1 MVCPV
6 IAYPFCMIRFLAWF
20 WWLMS
25 RSQNSK
31 STSPI
36 SVDAKELAG
45 LMISVEDEV
54 TSELLSSTGAT
65 LMACSPDHLR
75 FIFRAAPVYHG
86 VTRLIHRPNHQPR
99 THCYWSKQTTN
110 TRPGMILH
118 QNGARAPVL
127 LDVFFNLALG
137 RSQWYWCVPVVPRST
152 EWRGIFSSTTTTS
165 ARDVT
170 TGCYLVYTPRNPR
183 STARWTFHYDFTWSR
198 CWLFVLLSWPSRF
211 SVLLSR
217 SSLRR
222 LWRRLSRVLDTLAAF
237 VNNRWLY
244 VGIRRVEVER
254 CPSTAPIGEKVFE
267 N

>member
-1 MVCPV
+1 
-6 IAYPFCMIRFLAWF
+6 
-20 WWLMS
+20 MS

-110 TRPGMILH
+110 TWPGMILH

-170 TGCYLVYTPRNPR
+170 TGCYLVYTPVTRDRRRDGHSTTTLPDRVVGCLFYCHGHLDSLCCSLALR
-183 STARWTFHYDFTWSR
+183 SAGCGGVSLAFLIRSLRSLTIDDFT
-198 CWLFVLLSWPSRF
+198 
-211 SVLLSR
+211 SVL
-217 SSLRR
+217 
-222 LWRRLSRVLDTLAAF
+222 
-237 VNNRWLY
+237 
-244 VGIRRVEVER
+244 G
-254 CPSTAPIGEKVFE
+254 G
-267 N
+267 